1 RRPGG
6 SRPPPGRG
14 ARGDRGT
21 PLPRD
26 DRRLGHAAASG
37 GGGLSVVSPL
47 AVLGAPFSLPEL
59 GANPV
64 SLLLLLAGMSLLP
77 FLLVMFTSFTKISVV
92 LSLTRS
98 ALGTQQ
104 APPTVVLTGLAAV
117 LSLVV
122 MSPVAEA
129 MLARVQQARL
139 PASPGPEL
147 LHV

>member
-1 RRPGG
+1 M
-6 SRPPPGRG
+6 S
-14 ARGDRGT
+14 
-21 PLPRD
+21 
-26 DRRLGHAAASG
+26 AAP
-37 GGGLSVVSPL
+37 VVL
-47 AVLGAPFSLPEL
+47 AAPFSLPDP
-59 GANPV
+59 GPNPV

-122 MSPVAEA
+122 MSPVA
-129 MLARVQQARL
+129 
-139 PASPGPEL
+139 
-147 LHV
+147 